1 MKSIINIC
9 LLLVSILLVSCQP
22 SPKPIEYGSDICHHC
37 KMSIVDKKFAS
48 QAVTSKGK
56 VYNFDAIECLV
67 QYAEQNMETEF
78 AFLQVN
84 SYLEPENRL
93 NVEECYFVKSPEIPS
108 PMGGYLSAY
117 QDKNTAESQAQH
129 PQAQV
134 MDWQGLQK
142 EVD

>member
-1 MKSIINIC
+1 MKSLINIG
-9 LLLVSILLVSCQP
+9 LVAVAILLMSCQP

-67 QYAEQNMETEF
+67 QHVEQHNETEF

-84 SYLEPENRL
+84 SYTLPDERL
-93 NVEECYFVKSPEIPS
+93 NVENCFFIKSPEIPS

-117 QDKNTAESQAQH
+117 PDKSSARTMAQH
-129 PQAQV
+129 PQARI
-134 MDWQGLQK
+134 MNWSELKK